1 MSGQQFN
8 SPPVEPVIPRP
19 DVTVEALR
27 AAVERLEPEQT
38 AKFDEEFA
46 EFEKAAASGVGNP
59 MRTFLRS
66 WSFWVELYRVPATAA
81 RIHEL
86 ELELARAGSGEEA
99 RMAATRMSV
108 LLDEVSAAL
117 PWPP

>member
-1 MSGQQFN
+1 M
-8 SPPVEPVIPRP
+8 
-19 DVTVEALR
+19 TVEALR
-27 AAVERLEPEQT
+27 EAVDRLDPEQT
-38 AKFDEEFA
+38 AKFDKEFS
-46 EFEKAAASGVGNP
+46 EVEAAAGGFGNP
-59 MRTFLRS
+59 LRSFLRS

-86 ELELARAGSGEEA
+86 ELELAEARSGEES

>member
-1 MSGQQFN
+1 MSDQQFN
-8 SPPVEPVIPRP
+8 SPSVEPVIPRP

-27 AAVERLEPEQT
+27 AAVERLDASQT
-38 AKFDEEFA
+38 AKFDKEFA
-46 EFEKAAASGVGNP
+46 EFEEAAASGVGNP

-66 WSFWVELYRVPATAA
+66 WSFWVELYRVPGTAT

-86 ELELARAGSGEEA
+86 EWELARAGSEEEA
-99 RMAATRMSV
+99 RMAATRMGA
-108 LLDEVSAAL
+108 LLDEVSSDL